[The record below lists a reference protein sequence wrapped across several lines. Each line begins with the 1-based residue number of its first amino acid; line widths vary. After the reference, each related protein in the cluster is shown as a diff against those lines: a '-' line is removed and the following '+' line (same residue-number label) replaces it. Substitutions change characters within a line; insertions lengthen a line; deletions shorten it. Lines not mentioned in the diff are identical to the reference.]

1 MSNVTHETTLPQIEL
16 RGVAKRFAAP
26 GGGHQEV
33 LQQFSLSIAPG
44 EFVCLLGPSGC
55 GKSTVL
61 NLLAGFEQPDAG
73 LLRFEGRP
81 VTAPGPER
89 GVVFQQP
96 QLFPWLDVLGNVCL
110 GPRLAGQPLAAVQER
125 ARELLAR
132 VGLRGF
138 ERHRPYQLSGGMRQR
153 AALAR
158 AWLPE
163 PRVLLMDEPFGALDA
178 QTRLMMQELLIS
190 VWQAQRTT
198 VLFITHDVD
207 EALSLGDRV
216 LLMSTRPGRVIEE
229 LVLPF
234 ERPRRLE
241 DLVADPRYGE
251 LKRRVLQRL
260 REQAAPVAVD

>member
-1 MSNVTHETTLPQIEL
+1 MPQIEL
-16 RGVAKRFAAP
+16 RGIVKRFAAP
-26 GGGHQEV
+26 GGGSTPV
-33 LQQFSLSIAPG
+33 LNQLSLSIAPG

-73 LLRFEGRP
+73 SLRFEGRP
-81 VTAPGPER
+81 IGGPGPER

-110 GPRLAGQPLAAVQER
+110 GPRLAGQPAVAVQGR

-132 VGLRGF
+132 VGLQGF
-138 ERHRPYQLSGGMRQR
+138 EHHPPYQLSGGMRQR

-163 PRVLLMDEPFGALDA
+163 PQVLLMDEPFGALDA

-207 EALSLGDRV
+207 EALALGDRV
-216 LLMSTRPGRVIEE
+216 LLMSARPGRVIEE
-229 LVLPF
+229 LRLPF

-251 LKRRVLQRL
+251 LKRRVLLSL
-260 REQAAPVAVD
+260 REQAATALA